1 MDFKD
6 RLYDNATKNFD
17 ICIEKYGQKVKNI
30 LYGMIFH
37 AYNKGK
43 REGEKTHD
51 EQAFNIGTETMLDAI
66 RHFSLSQK
74 VLFTAFT
81 SEEIESVFP
90 DCGTMDFLLKDAKEI
105 IEKAEEIRENRNNN
119 IAKLTIAPDQIEI
132 GDEVQDP
139 QTGAIFVVTDL
150 DETCCIG
157 GIASDGT
164 VRFYEMTPDDVNY
177 PVKTG
182 RHIDVKPFLNQ
193 IHYRLDI

>member
-1 MDFKD
+1 MDAKD
-6 RLYDNATKNFD
+6 RLYDAATQQFD

-37 AYNKGK
+37 AYNEGK
-43 REGEKTHD
+43 RDGEKTHD
-51 EQAFNIGTETMLDAI
+51 EQAFNIGAETMLDAI

-81 SEEIESVFP
+81 SKEVESVFP
-90 DCGTMDFLLKDAKEI
+90 DCGTVDFLLTDAKTI
-105 IEKAEEIRENRNNN
+105 LEKAEEIREKRNNN
-119 IAKLTIAPDQIEI
+119 ICSSSVEPDTIEI

-139 QTGAIFVVTDL
+139 QTGAVFVVTDL

-157 GIASDGT
+157 GIAPDGT
-164 VRFYEMTPDDVNY
+164 VRFYEMTPDNVNY

-182 RHIDVKPFLNQ
+182 RHIDIKPFLNQ
-193 IHYRLDI
+193 ISEDVM